1 MTRNGKARNAGE
13 RSLGALPRGRRVAP
27 RDAPRDAPY
36 AQHGLGFP
44 YLAAAGIGLK

>member
-27 RDAPRDAPY
+27 RDAPY